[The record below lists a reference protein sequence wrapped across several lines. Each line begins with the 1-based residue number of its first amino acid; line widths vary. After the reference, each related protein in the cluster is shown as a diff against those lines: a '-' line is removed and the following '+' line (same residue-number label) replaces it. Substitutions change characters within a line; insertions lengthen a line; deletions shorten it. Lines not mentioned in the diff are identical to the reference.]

1 MTAWG
6 GVFVEYDVIHFNVR
20 RLEMKKTVTKEVTC
34 CDCCEKEEYL
44 TTCMN
49 CGIEHCYD
57 CEKTEGKK
65 YVHAVNFSG
74 SGDGYY
80 CKKCD
85 TDLISNRISPRHI
98 AYRKIESLRNESKA
112 WNENFRLRANEAE
125 QEVAALRE

>member
-1 MTAWG
+1 
-6 GVFVEYDVIHFNVR
+6 
-20 RLEMKKTVTKEVTC
+20 MKKTVMKEVTC
-34 CDCCEKEEYL
+34 CDCCKKEAEHL
-44 TTCMN
+44 TACMN

-57 CEKTEGKK
+57 CTEMEGKH
-65 YVHAVNFSG
+65 YVRAVNYGG

-85 TDLISNRISPRHI
+85 IELMSNRSSPRHI
-98 AYRKIESLRNESKA
+98 AYRKIESLRNEAKA